1 MMIDS
6 ILLAAD
12 TVAVVEN
19 VVDPVVI
26 DPASPWWS
34 EHLVEIGLAFFAF
47 LKVVVNL
54 VPSDKPRDIFAIL
67 DRIITALIPD
77 RRK

>member
-1 MMIDS
+1 MIDT
-6 ILLAAD
+6 LLTLAD
-12 TVAVVEN
+12 TVAVAEPVLDPI
-19 VVDPVVI
+19 VVDP
-26 DPASPWWS
+26 STPWWS

-54 VPSDKPRDIFAIL
+54 VPSDKPRDIFAVL
-67 DRIITALIPD
+67 DRIINALIPD

>member
-1 MMIDS
+1 
-6 ILLAAD
+6 
-12 TVAVVEN
+12 
-19 VVDPVVI
+19 
-26 DPASPWWS
+26 
-34 EHLVEIGLAFFAF
+34 
-47 LKVVVNL
+47 VVNL